1 VRSSTS
7 RLCEI
12 GQPGRPLLAEPWK
25 FFVTSCRPRSGA
37 GLTPLEQTQNPATSA
52 VHQPGKGLK
61 NAIVWMVSFHHLQ
74 ISSVEEEFS
83 QETDPHWLICFADG
97 GGGPVEHLLFAIILP
112 NGEVVRP

>member
-1 VRSSTS
+1 
-7 RLCEI
+7 
-12 GQPGRPLLAEPWK
+12 
-25 FFVTSCRPRSGA
+25 
-37 GLTPLEQTQNPATSA
+37 
-52 VHQPGKGLK
+52 
-61 NAIVWMVSFHHLQ
+61 MVSFHHLQ